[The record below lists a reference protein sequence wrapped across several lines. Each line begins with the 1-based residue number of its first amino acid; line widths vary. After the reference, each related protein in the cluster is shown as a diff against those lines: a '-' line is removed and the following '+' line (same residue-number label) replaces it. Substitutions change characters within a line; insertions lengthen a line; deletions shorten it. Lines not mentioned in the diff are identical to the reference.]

1 MNYRALPFVVIS
13 CLLFSFSAAATTL
26 KFGPDIELLV
36 VDGQRMPSALFKSA
50 ESLELTGGKH
60 QILFR
65 VEKMLPPAGQNQRM
79 YTSSPMVAVFDARD
93 YTSVTIKLPRLNNEH
108 DMRDLERN
116 LRLEMLNNRGN
127 PVDFTVDIL
136 RLNGITLST
145 NLEQAMREYNQSGG
159 AAAMPSPLAKQAKR
173 R

>member
-1 MNYRALPFVVIS
+1 MTYRASPFIALL
-13 CLLFSFSAAATTL
+13 CLLLSPIAMATTL

-79 YTSSPMVAVFDARD
+79 YTTSPLVAVFDAKD
-93 YTSVTIKLPRLNNEH
+93 YSSVTIKLPRLNNEH
-108 DMRDLERN
+108 DLKEFERN
-116 LRLEMLNNRGN
+116 LRMEMLNNRGN
-127 PVDFTVDIL
+127 PVEFTVDVL

-145 NLEQAMREYNQSGG
+145 NLEHVMQEYNQSGG
-159 AAAMPSPLAKQAKR
+159 VAAFSLSRPEPKKPR
-173 R
+173 